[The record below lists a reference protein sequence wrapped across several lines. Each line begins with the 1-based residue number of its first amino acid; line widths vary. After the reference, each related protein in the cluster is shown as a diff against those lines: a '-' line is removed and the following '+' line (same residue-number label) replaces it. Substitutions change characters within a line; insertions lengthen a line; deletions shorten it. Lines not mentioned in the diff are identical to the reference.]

1 MQARLLLLAGRIF
14 DHFGPE
20 SWYVVGGALAVALS
34 VTGFVSR
41 DIRNLGMARGFA
53 R

>member
-1 MQARLLLLAGRIF
+1 MQARLLFAGRNF

-34 VTGFVSR
+34 VTGSVSR
-41 DIRNLGMARGFA
+41 DILNLGTANGVAR
-53 R
+53 